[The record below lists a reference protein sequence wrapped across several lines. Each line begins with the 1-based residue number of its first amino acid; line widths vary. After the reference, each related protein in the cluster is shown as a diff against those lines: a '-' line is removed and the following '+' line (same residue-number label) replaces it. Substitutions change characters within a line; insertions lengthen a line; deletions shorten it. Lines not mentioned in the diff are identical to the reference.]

1 MRRIALL
8 GLSDLLA
15 CSAGR
20 TPQQPPAAPANLVAN
35 AGDTSWT
42 ATGLTNGHAYRFS
55 VTASTVTTG
64 SDHVMDDD
72 VINHRYLF
80 WNAGDG
86 AES

>member
-15 CSAGR
+15 CGAGK
-20 TPQQPPAAPANLVAN
+20 TTQQPPAAPANLVAK

-86 AES
+86 AGS